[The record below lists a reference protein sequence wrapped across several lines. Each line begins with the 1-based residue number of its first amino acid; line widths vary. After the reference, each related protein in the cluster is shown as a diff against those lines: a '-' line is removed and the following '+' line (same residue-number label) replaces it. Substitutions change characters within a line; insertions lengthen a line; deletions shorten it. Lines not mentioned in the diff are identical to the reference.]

1 MRYHIDIMNEKHYSG
16 QSGAVFLLVLLAIL
30 GASVVLFTMLLPL
43 FGALMAIVALF
54 ILPGFTIVNPN
65 ESVVL
70 VLFGSYKGTLR
81 KNGFYWVNPFYLKKK
96 ISLRARNI
104 ESQPI
109 KVNDKLGNP
118 VLIGVVLV
126 WRVEDTYSAAFE
138 VDNYEIFV
146 KMQSESAIR
155 KLAGM
160 YPYDSFDDEH
170 SELSLRSGGDEIN
183 HQLEAEL
190 TERCKIAGIAI
201 VEARIS
207 NLAYSP
213 EIAQAMLQRQQ
224 ATAVV
229 AARTKI
235 VEGAVGMVELA
246 LEKLSHKQLIQLDEE
261 RKAAMVS
268 NLMVVLCSERSASPV
283 VNTGTLHN

>member
-1 MRYHIDIMNEKHYSG
+1 MNEKNFSG
-16 QSGAVFLLVLLAIL
+16 LSGAMLVLVLL
-30 GASVVLFTMLLPL
+30 VVLTASAIGFAIQAPL
-43 FGALMAIVALF
+43 AGVALAVAALF
-54 ILPGFTIVNPN
+54 LLPGFTVVNPN

-70 VLFGSYKGTLR
+70 VLFGSYKGTIR
-81 KNGFYWVNPFYLKKK
+81 TNGFYWVNPFFVKKK
-96 ISLRARNI
+96 ISLRARNN

-138 VDNYEIFV
+138 VDNYEVFV

-170 SELSLRSGGDEIN
+170 AELSLRSGGDEIN
-183 HQLEAEL
+183 HQLEVEL
-190 TERCKIAGIAI
+190 TERCKIAGIAV
-201 VEARIS
+201 VESRIS
-207 NLAYSP
+207 NLSYSP

-283 VNTGTLHN
+283 INTGTLHN